1 MSDEHQKEIMKSA
14 IDKYGPTLQIIVAI
28 EELSELQKSLTKHL
42 RGETYESNI
51 SEEIADVDIML
62 QQLKM
67 IFEIPDHVVNRNK
80 VRKLNRLVERMK
92 EEGCDT
98 RAKVDDTGDI
108 NA

>member
-1 MSDEHQKEIMKSA
+1 MNDKQHKEIIKSA
-14 IDKYGPTLQIIVAI
+14 IDTYGSTLQIVVAI

-42 RGETYESNI
+42 RGNTNKSNI

-67 IFEIPDHVVNRNK
+67 IFEISDHVVNRNK
-80 VRKLNRLVERMK
+80 ERKLNRLVERMK
-92 EEGCDT
+92 EERCDT
-98 RAKVDDTGDI
+98 RAKVDDIGDI